1 MSGSGTP
8 AAGAQ
13 VTAEQVMQE
22 FAEMRSE
29 LARQHEENSRLKA
42 EQGAALEQV
51 RAESAAQVAELQAQ
65 AQQAVQQATA

>member
-1 MSGSGTP
+1 
-8 AAGAQ
+8 
-13 VTAEQVMQE
+13 MQE